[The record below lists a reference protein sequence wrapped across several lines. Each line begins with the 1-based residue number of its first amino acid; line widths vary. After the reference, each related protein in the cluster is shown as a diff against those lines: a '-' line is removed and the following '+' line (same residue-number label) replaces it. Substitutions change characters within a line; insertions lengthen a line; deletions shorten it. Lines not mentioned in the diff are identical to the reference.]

1 MLSPVP
7 GLLDGALG
15 FQRRSGHDGLGHV
28 VDDSGYGDW
37 ETLGRRIR

>member
-7 GLLDGALG
+7 SLLDGALG

>member
-1 MLSPVP
+1 MFSAVC

-15 FQRRSGHDGLGHV
+15 SQRRSGYDGLGHV
-28 VDDSGYGDW
+28 VDDGGYGDW